1 MVSILG
7 AASGGLE
14 YGQALI
20 DTVGH
25 NLANVN
31 TFGFKRTRVL
41 AEGMPISSTLP
52 GISARSGVAELT
64 VDRIFA
70 PGFAQ
75 ATNDPLQFGIT
86 DDAFF
91 RVQNVDGASVMTR
104 DGALSTDGQG
114 NVISSTGLLLV
125 PPISIPPG
133 YSQPSIDV
141 NGVVTAADAAGTKQ
155 EVGRIGLV
163 RYTSPQTLLAL
174 GGGLYEETVNS
185 GTPVTGFPGDG
196 TFAQIV
202 PGSVEGSNVD
212 VATEFA
218 NLLIAQR
225 AYQASAKTFGV
236 ADTMQAIASNLT
248 K

>member
-7 AASGGLE
+7 AASGGLA

-31 TFGFKRTRVL
+31 TFAFKRTRVL
-41 AEGMPISSTLP
+41 AEGIPVSP
-52 GISARSGVAELT
+52 NEVGKPAHSGVAELT
-64 VDRIFA
+64 VDRIFS
-70 PGFAQ
+70 PGFSQ
-75 ATNDPLQFGIT
+75 ATNDPLQFSIT

-104 DGALSTDGQG
+104 DGSLITDGQG
-114 NVISSTGLLLV
+114 NVTSSTGLLLV

-133 YSQPSIDV
+133 YSHPSIDV
-141 NGVVTAADAAGTKQ
+141 NGVVTAADPAGARQ
-155 EVGRIGLV
+155 QLGRISLV

-185 GTPVTGFPGDG
+185 GVPVTGLPGDG

-236 ADTMQAIASNLT
+236 ADTMQSIASNLT

>member
-31 TFGFKRTRVL
+31 TFAFKRSRVL
-41 AEGMPISSTLP
+41 AEGIPGMPGQTASP
-52 GISARSGVAELT
+52 ARSGIAELT
-64 VDRIFA
+64 VDRIFS

-75 ATNDPLQFGIT
+75 ATNDPLQFSIT

-91 RVQNVDGASVMTR
+91 RVRNVDGAVVMTR
-104 DGALSTDGQG
+104 DGSLGTDGQG
-114 NVISSTGLLLV
+114 NVVSSAGLLLE
-125 PPISIPPG
+125 PPISLPPG
-133 YSQPSIDV
+133 YSHPSIDV
-141 NGVVTAADAAGTKQ
+141 NGVVSAADATGNKQ
-155 EVGRIGLV
+155 SVGQISLV
-163 RYTSPQTLLAL
+163 RYKSPQTLLAL

-185 GTPVTGFPGDG
+185 GLSVAGVPGDG

-202 PGSVEGSNVD
+202 PGSLEGSNVE

-236 ADTMQAIASNLT
+236 ADTMQAIAANLT

>member
-7 AASGGLE
+7 AASGGME

-31 TFGFKRTRVL
+31 TFAFKRTRVL
-41 AEGMPISSTLP
+41 AEGVP
-52 GISARSGVAELT
+52 GIPGQLGGATRSGVAELT

-75 ATNDPLQFGIT
+75 TTNDPLQFSIT
-86 DDAFF
+86 DNAFF
-91 RVQNVDGASVMTR
+91 KVRNVDGAVVVTR
-104 DGALSTDGQG
+104 DGSLGTDGQG
-114 NVISSTGLLLV
+114 NVVSSTGLLLE
-125 PPISIPPG
+125 PPISIPAG
-133 YSQPSIDV
+133 YSHPSIDL
-141 NGVVTAADAAGTKQ
+141 NGVITAADPTGNKQ
-155 EVGRIGLV
+155 ALGQISLV
-163 RYTSPQTLLAL
+163 RYKSPQTLLAL
-174 GGGLYEETVNS
+174 GGGLYEETINS
-185 GTPVTGFPGDG
+185 GTSVNGAPGDG

-202 PGSVEGSNVD
+202 PGSVEGSNVE

-236 ADTMQAIASNLT
+236 ADTMQAIAANLT